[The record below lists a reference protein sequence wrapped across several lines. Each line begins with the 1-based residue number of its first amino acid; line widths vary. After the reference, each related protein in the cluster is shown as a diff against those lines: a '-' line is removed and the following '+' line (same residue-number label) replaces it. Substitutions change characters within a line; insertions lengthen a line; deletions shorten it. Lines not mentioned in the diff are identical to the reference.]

1 MTAAVDT
8 APAVDG
14 EVEGLPV
21 SVPLPEDS
29 DPVGEGVFVPVRVVG
44 AGSVMT
50 EGWEVVGPPLVPVT
64 VVGAGSVMTEGLE
77 VPAGLEGG
85 RRVNVGTWAEV
96 SSEAVGWTGLDKSPE
111 ERRPDGRPED
121 L

>member
-1 MTAAVDT
+1 M
-8 APAVDG
+8 
-14 EVEGLPV
+14 VEGLPV
-21 SVPLPEDS
+21 PVPVALPEDS

-50 EGWEVVGPPLVPVT
+50 DGWEVVGPPLVPVR

-96 SSEAVGWTGLDKSPE
+96 SSEAVGWTGL
-111 ERRPDGRPED
+111 ERRPDGRLWD